1 MRKIAIIDIGSN
13 TIRMSLF
20 NVDGDEFNE
29 LLNKKTTAGL
39 ASYVKKGFLSRDG
52 IEKLLR
58 ILNGL
63 IKTAKVLGFEEI
75 KIFATASLRNI
86 LNIEEVKEIL
96 KREID
101 EPVEI
106 VSGVDEA
113 YFGYLGVKEKYDVSS
128 GLIVDIGGGSTE
140 ITSIDA
146 GKTVYN
152 NSIPLGSLNLF
163 KKYSSGIFIPK
174 KSIERAEKYVVKKFE
189 PIYSENLKSDE
200 LYGVGGTIR
209 AVSNV
214 IMEMKSLQSN
224 KMIKSEFVFELYDK
238 LKKKDK
244 KTYEYVLKVSP
255 ERVHTIFPGTIILME
270 ILRMSE
276 AKTVYVSKF
285 GVREGVLTNYLSEGR
300 K

>member
-1 MRKIAIIDIGSN
+1 M
-13 TIRMSLF
+13 
-20 NVDGDEFNE
+20 
-29 LLNKKTTAGL
+29 
-39 ASYVKKGFLSRDG
+39 
-52 IEKLLR
+52 
-58 ILNGL
+58 
-63 IKTAKVLGFEEI
+63 
-75 KIFATASLRNI
+75 
-86 LNIEEVKEIL
+86 
-96 KREID
+96 
-101 EPVEI
+101 
-106 VSGVDEA
+106 
-113 YFGYLGVKEKYDVSS
+113 GVKEKYDVSS

-140 ITSIDA
+140 ITSIEA

-174 KSIERAEKYVVKKFE
+174 KSISSAEKYVVKKFE
-189 PIYSENLKSDE
+189 PIYSENLKSDA